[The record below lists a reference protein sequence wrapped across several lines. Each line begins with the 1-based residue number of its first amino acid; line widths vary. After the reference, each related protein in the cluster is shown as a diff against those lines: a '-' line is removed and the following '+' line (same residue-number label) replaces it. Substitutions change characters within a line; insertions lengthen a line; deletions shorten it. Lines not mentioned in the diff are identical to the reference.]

1 MKKSTAKIL
10 IASAVAAATVAVVA
24 GVIYELKVIKRLT
37 TDIDELS
44 EDEILPEE
52 LEAAA
57 EETADEAEASV

>member
-1 MKKSTAKIL
+1 MKKSTAKML
-10 IASAVAAATVAVVA
+10 IASAVAAATVAVVE

-52 LEAAA
+52 FEAKS
-57 EETADEAEASV
+57 EENADEAEASV